1 MIIPTDFHIFQDGFC
16 ITNQYINKLLINIP
30 SGKHLQKTMENY
42 HVIAG

>member
-1 MIIPTDFHIFQDGFC
+1 MRIPTDFHIFQDGFC
-16 ITNQYINKLLINIP
+16 TTNQYINKLINIP